1 MKLVDVKN
9 LSFAYDDQYVLKDAN
24 LIIEKGDYFGVIGP
38 NGSAKSTLLKLML
51 GMLDPIKGDVELFGE
66 PIKKF
71 KGWNKIGYVSQ
82 KANAFNTSFPAT
94 VNEVVEAGLFSSLGL
109 FKRIGRKH
117 KQEVERV
124 LGIVGMQE
132 FGTRLIGNLSGGQQ
146 QKVFIARALIS
157 QPEIIFL
164 DEPTVGI
171 DAKSQLE
178 FYDLLEILNKK
189 YGMTIVM
196 VSHDIGVITEKV
208 SRIACMADGKIV
220 CHDACCAVPPAEFI
234 QEVYGEH
241 MHLLLHDHDHHHV
254 KVTDKEDRHA

>member
-1 MKLVDVKN
+1 MKLVEVKE
-9 LSFAYDDQYVLKDAN
+9 LSFAYDNQYVLEGAT
-24 LIIEKGDYFGVIGP
+24 LVIEKGDYFGVIGP

-51 GMLDPIKGDVELFGE
+51 GMLKPTKGEVYLFGE
-66 PIKKF
+66 PINKF
-71 KGWNKIGYVSQ
+71 KGWSKIGYVSQ
-82 KANAFNTSFPAT
+82 KANSFNSSFPAT

-109 FKRIGRKH
+109 FKRIGKKH
-117 KQEVERV
+117 KDEVV
-124 LGIVGMQE
+124 KALSIVGME
-132 FGTRLIGNLSGGQQ
+132 AFGDRLIGNLSGGQQ

-157 QPEIIFL
+157 QPEILFL

-178 FYDLLEILNKK
+178 FYDLLEILNKE

-208 SRIACMADGKIV
+208 SRIACMADGKVV

-234 QEVYGEH
+234 QDVYGEH
-241 MHLLLHDHDHHHV
+241 MHLMLHDHNHNPT
-254 KVTDKEDRHA
+254 VTKEKQHA